1 MPKPTDVHVTGAE
14 LFFLPVQTRVP
25 LKFGPETLT
34 HVTCARVRLRVADA
48 KGRVAD
54 GWGETPLSVQW
65 AWPSSL
71 SYEERHGAM
80 KALCVAL
87 TRAWAAFPASGHPI
101 EIGHA
106 FIETELPRLLAEA
119 NRARVGSG
127 AGVGSRQS
135 AIGNAAEPMPWLAA
149 LICASAFDIAL
160 HDAYGNLL
168 GLPTYSTYT
177 AQFMN
182 RDLAAY
188 FPPEGSNAVGR
199 VSLGL
204 GADERHPDYP
214 PAGIGTCGRAPHSF
228 QDRFPADF
236 FIPQPP
242 TRLPA
247 WHLVGGK
254 DLLSADELTGDEP
267 NDGYPVLLPDWIRR
281 DGLKCLKVKLRG
293 NDAAWDYDRL
303 ARVGRLATEGGAL
316 WLTADFNC
324 TVTDPAYVNDIL
336 DRLLVEQPRIYQMIL
351 YVEQPFPYDIEQHP
365 IDVHS
370 VSARKPLFMDESAH
384 DWRLVRLGRE
394 LGWTGVALKTCKT
407 QTGALLTLCWAK
419 AHGMTLMVQDL
430 TNPML
435 AQIPHCLLAA
445 HAGTIMGV
453 ETNAMQ
459 FYPDASKPEEAV
471 HPGLYR
477 RRDGC
482 VDLSTLAG
490 PLGPAQG
497 GAGFGYRLAEIRREL
512 PEPAAHAGAL

>member
-1 MPKPTDVHVTGAE
+1 MPKATDVHVIGAD

-34 HVTCARVRLRVADA
+34 HVACARVRLRVADA
-48 KGRVAD
+48 GGRVAD

-65 AWPSSL
+65 AWPSAL
-71 SYEERHGAM
+71 SYEERHEAM
-80 KALCVAL
+80 KALCIAL
-87 TRAWAAFPASGHPI
+87 TKAWAAFDESGHPM

-106 FIETELPRLLAEA
+106 FLEGELPRLLDEA
-119 NRARVGSG
+119 NRAPNVSEIGNRKSE
-127 AGVGSRQS
+127 
-135 AIGNAAEPMPWLAA
+135 IGNAIEPMPWLAA
-149 LICASAFDIAL
+149 LICCSAFDIAL

-168 GLPTYSTYT
+168 GHETYGTYT
-177 AQFMN
+177 SEFMN
-182 RDLAAY
+182 RDLSAY
-188 FPPEGSNAVGR
+188 LESA
-199 VSLGL
+199 S
-204 GADERHPDYP
+204 HP
-214 PAGIGTCGRAPHSF
+214 AEESARAPIGPTCPTCPTCPTHPIF
-228 QDRFPADF
+228 RGRHPADF
-236 FIPQPP
+236 FVPNPP
-242 TRLPA
+242 TRMPA

-254 DLLSADELTGDEP
+254 DLLSPDELTGSEP
-267 NDGYPVLLPDWIRR
+267 DDGYPVLLPDWIAR

-303 ARVGRLATEGGAL
+303 VRVGRLAVEGGRPLPAMGTR

-324 TVTDPAYVNDIL
+324 TVTDPAYVTDIL
-336 DRLLVEQPRIYQMIL
+336 DRLMVDEPRIYQMIL
-351 YVEQPFPYDIEQHP
+351 YVEQPFPYDLEANP
-365 IDVHS
+365 IDVHG

-459 FYPDASKPEEAV
+459 FYPDASKPEERV

-482 VDLSTLAG
+482 VDLSSLRG
-490 PLGPAQG
+490 P
-497 GAGFGYRLAEIRREL
+497 GFGYRLEEVHRTL
-512 PEPAAHAGAL
+512 PEPAMTAGDAS